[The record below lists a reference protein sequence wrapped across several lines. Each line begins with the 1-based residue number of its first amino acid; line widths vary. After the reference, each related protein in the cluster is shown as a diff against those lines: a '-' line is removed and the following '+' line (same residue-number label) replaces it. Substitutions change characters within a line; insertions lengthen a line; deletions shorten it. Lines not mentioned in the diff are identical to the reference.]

1 MSNYLDILHDC
12 SDLRKFITE
21 NPELPIV
28 VLVGDETNTGD
39 YQYVYCTRVKCTIGE
54 VLDCELPIGDGK
66 AFYDRDDFRDELGD
80 FLCDLSDEEFER
92 ELEKYEPYW
101 KKVIEVWVNN

>member
-12 SDLRKFITE
+12 SYLRKFITE

>member
-1 MSNYLDILHDC
+1 MRNNLDFLHDC
-12 SDLRKFITE
+12 SELRKFITE
-21 NPELPIV
+21 NPKLPIV

-39 YQYVYCTRVKCTIGE
+39 YQYVYCSQVKCAIGE
-54 VLDCELPIGDGK
+54 VLDCELPFGEGRI
-66 AFYDRDDFRDELGD
+66 FSDREDFREELGD

-101 KKVIEVWVNN
+101 KKVIEVWINN